1 MVSLDT
7 YGNRPNIALCS
18 FSCLSTDTKPTVSY
32 NGTPIANGSTLH
44 EIDTNKNY
52 IYNQETDAWVLSN
65 SGGGGGSSESYDV
78 KIEDGLLVVTKL

>member
-1 MVSLDT
+1 MISLDT

-18 FSCLSTDTKPTVSY
+18 FSCLSTDEKPIGSY

-44 EIDTNKNY
+44 VIDANKDY
-52 IYNQETDAWVLSN
+52 VYDQESSTWVLTT

-78 KIEDGLLVVTKL
+78 KVEDGLLVVTKL